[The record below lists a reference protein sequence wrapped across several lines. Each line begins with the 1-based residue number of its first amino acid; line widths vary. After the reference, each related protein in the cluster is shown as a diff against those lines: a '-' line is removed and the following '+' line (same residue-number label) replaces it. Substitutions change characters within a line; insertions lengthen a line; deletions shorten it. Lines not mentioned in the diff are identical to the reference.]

1 MIEEVS
7 VVEELNQLGENLLKS
22 GNVEAASEY
31 FLKAQKEDPNFKK
44 TYMNLGSVYANQKRY
59 EEAIQTF
66 SKVLLLDK
74 KDSEAYVHLARVH
87 FLMGKYAEGIV
98 HLTSAIANGDEDAEH
113 YFDIGR
119 AYLELHEEDKAL
131 RNINLAIQMKPIEGK
146 YYVAK
151 ARFLVLKQK
160 YEEALETLA
169 QLNQYCPDAYEA
181 YHYSFLIY
189 MQLGEYGKADE
200 IINMGTEKFPLDV
213 SLYCDKLK
221 ILNVVKEFDAALEL
235 IGLLEQ
241 VPGFQNEERNIRM
254 EQAKIYLQT
263 EKAEEAVKLLEKVIN
278 MDGADSFEA
287 HYLLMNTYLSMEKF
301 EQVVSVAQI
310 MIDADDHSG
319 FSRSAY
325 YYQAMCL
332 KRLGKENEA
341 KEKYRKAIAYYRVCN
356 LKYPG
361 EIDAYLFRALCLKD
375 MEEYQKALDLL
386 DYVLKLK
393 TDYAPAYLIQSN
405 VLKDMG
411 RMQEAKD
418 ARATAEKMDTA
429 LGELMSMMS

>member
-1 MIEEVS
+1 MVEEILK
-7 VVEELNQLGENLLKS
+7 VEELNQLGENLLKA
-22 GNVEAASEY
+22 GKVEAALEY
-31 FLKAQKEDPNFKK
+31 FLDAEKEDPNFKK
-44 TYMNLGSVYANQKRY
+44 TYINIGSVYASRQKY
-59 EEAIQTF
+59 EEAIETF
-66 SKVLLLDK
+66 NKVLMLDK
-74 KDSEAYVHLARVH
+74 ADTEVQVHLARVN
-87 FLMGKYAEGIV
+87 FLMGKYAEGIA
-98 HLTSAIANGDEDAEH
+98 HLSSAISNGDEDPEH

-119 AYLELHEEDKAL
+119 AYLELHEDDKAL
-131 RNINLAIQMKPIEGK
+131 RNINKAISLKPIEGK
-146 YYVAK
+146 YYVGK

-169 QLNQYCPDAYEA
+169 ELNHYCPDAYEA

-200 IINMGTEKFPLDV
+200 IINMGTEKFPLDI

-221 ILNVVKEFDAALEL
+221 ILNAVKEFDAALEL
-235 IGLLEQ
+235 ISLLEQ
-241 VPGFQNEERNIRM
+241 VPGFENEERNIRM

-263 EKAEEAVKLLEKVIN
+263 EKAEDAVNVLEKVID

-287 HYLLMNTYLSMEKF
+287 HYLLMNTYLSMGKLEK
-301 EQVVSVAQI
+301 VVSIAQI
-310 MIDADDHSG
+310 MIDADDYSG

-332 KRLGKENEA
+332 MKLGREAEA
-341 KEKYRKAIAYYRVCN
+341 KDKYRKAIAYYRVCN
-356 LKYPG
+356 LKTPG

-375 MEEYQKALDLL
+375 IEEYQKALDML

-393 TDYAPAYLIQSN
+393 EDYAPAHLIKSN

-411 RMQEAKD
+411 KLQESKD
-418 ARATAEKMDTA
+418 ERATAERMDA
-429 LGELMSMMS
+429 SLGELISMMS